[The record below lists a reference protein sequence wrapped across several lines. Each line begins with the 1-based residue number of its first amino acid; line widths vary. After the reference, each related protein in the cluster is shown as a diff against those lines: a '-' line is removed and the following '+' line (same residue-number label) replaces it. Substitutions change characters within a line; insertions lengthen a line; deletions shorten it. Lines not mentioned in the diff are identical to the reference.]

1 MKAYKV
7 LVTDQVTPL
16 VPVDNI
22 NRPVWL
28 QIEGNNTVYIGAA
41 DVTSAQGF
49 PIAKHAAPIEGG
61 LPAYD
66 GLWGISATEQSRIRQ
81 LQSNLTFYF
90 TKALTHGELSFR
102 Q

>member
-7 LVTDQVTPL
+7 TVTDAVTQL
-16 VPVDNI
+16 VPRDNI

-28 QIEGNNTVYIGAA
+28 QIEGNNTVYIGGS

-61 LPAYD
+61 LPAGD
-66 GLWGISATEQSRIRQ
+66 GLWAICASGLSEVIRII
-81 LQSNLTFYF
+81 TVD
-90 TKALTHGELSFR
+90 AD
-102 Q
+102 